1 MYFISIWYNALSLA
15 GCVEFKNCYCMNGL
29 LLFLVT
35 KSWTTIGG
43 ILPSLAMISPC
54 KDITQL
60 DNQKFNSDSF
70 FILNYNS
77 LKGYYMCIHICLFA
91 CRLDSQF
98 AQIKEKLLEMFH
110 YTIFAFTMLT
120 QVASQNVPNS
130 KHTHQNSKR
139 PHQESLHR
147 QFVEETH

>member
-1 MYFISIWYNALSLA
+1 
-15 GCVEFKNCYCMNGL
+15 
-29 LLFLVT
+29 
-35 KSWTTIGG
+35 
-43 ILPSLAMISPC
+43 
-54 KDITQL
+54 
-60 DNQKFNSDSF
+60 
-70 FILNYNS
+70 
-77 LKGYYMCIHICLFA
+77 MCIHICLFA